1 MDVQYLIS
9 DFLIGRAAEKIH
21 GGKLVKAEVDFAH
34 SVNSVKITG
43 DFFLHPEESIE
54 KIERCMRGM
63 DSDLTQ
69 EKVADMVKRTVE
81 SHGIIL
87 FGVTEDAIA
96 RVVKQA
102 MERKEA

>member
-1 MDVQYLIS
+1 MS
-9 DFLIGRAAEKIH
+9 DSLIGKAAEKVH

-34 SVNSVKITG
+34 SVNYVKITG

-54 KIERCMRGM
+54 KIEKCMRGM
-63 DSDLTQ
+63 DSDLTHDR
-69 EKVADMVKRTVE
+69 VADMIKRTVE

-87 FGVTEDAIA
+87 FGVTEDAMA
-96 RVVKQA
+96 RVVKKA